1 MNTELIPNKDE
12 FVVVC
17 SECGKAWLERKDNNF
32 KVIFNPPL
40 CSSCRLKRTKQQFDS
55 YQTKSQQ

>member
-17 SECGKAWLERKDNNF
+17 SECGKAWLENKNNNF
-32 KVIFNPPL
+32 KVVFNPPI
-40 CSSCRLKRTKQQFDS
+40 CGGCHLKRMKQQFES
-55 YQTKSQQ
+55 YQMKAQQ